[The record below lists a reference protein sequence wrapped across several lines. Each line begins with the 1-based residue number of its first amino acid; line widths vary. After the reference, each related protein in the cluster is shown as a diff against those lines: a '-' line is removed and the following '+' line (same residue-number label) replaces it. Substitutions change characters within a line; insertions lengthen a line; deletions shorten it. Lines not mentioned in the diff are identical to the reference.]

1 MTPQGRTDL
10 NNTLRHYEQMV
21 KMKVKTQDDYEGH
34 ISMLNRQINDLTG
47 KLLLA
52 EKTIQDGA
60 DDETPMPL
68 LHMMERCSEAEKKY
82 EDLRRDII
90 GAVIDCPDYT
100 AVAGVAH
107 KVWQTTCPPQKEQKT
122 EEDVALA
129 LLDDVINTEE
139 LITDDTLQEM
149 LDEKDDDCDAK
160 LEDAADEAKD
170 YLIGEVDDR
179 IEGAFHEH
187 MNQTAPYNFTGDWE
201 DNLVAIGERMGHYI
215 LVAETETNNAQIA
228 EEALRI
234 VKDENEVN
242 KKNLSKFIT
251 EKHTLKCQLEQAEV
265 KCRGLE
271 KVIED
276 TTGWGTFIED
286 LDEQQINNLR
296 QAGYEECD
304 ITTEEEEDLAYDLN
318 EADEEA
324 EERPE
329 NPALSFFPDLKKVP
343 KMEKFMNQGGHIKLE
358 KADMTGN
365 TAWMKACAEKGYL
378 EAMKCHRKM
387 TGSCFEWNCFDEWVK
402 TQ

>member
-179 IEGAFHEH
+179 IEGCFHEH

-251 EKHTLKCQLEQAEV
+251 ENHALKCQLEQA
-265 KCRGLE
+265 GL
-271 KVIED
+271 
-276 TTGWGTFIED
+276 
-286 LDEQQINNLR
+286 
-296 QAGYEECD
+296 
-304 ITTEEEEDLAYDLN
+304 TTEEEEDLAYDLN
-318 EADEEA
+318 EEA

-365 TAWMKACAEKGYL
+365 TAWMKACADRGYL
-378 EAMKCHRKM
+378 EAMKSHREM

>member
-1 MTPQGRTDL
+1 MPHKAPTDDDWSKFRHYLERSVKMTPQGRTDL

-251 EKHTLKCQLEQAEV
+251 ENHALKCQLEQA
-265 KCRGLE
+265 GL
-271 KVIED
+271 
-276 TTGWGTFIED
+276 
-286 LDEQQINNLR
+286 
-296 QAGYEECD
+296 
-304 ITTEEEEDLAYDLN
+304 TTEEEEDLAYDLN
-318 EADEEA
+318 EEA

-365 TAWMKACAEKGYL
+365 TAWMKACADRGYL
-378 EAMKCHRKM
+378 EAMKSHREM